1 MVIYPSVP
9 RRFSNLIT
17 IAIFASLPT
26 KGLLSDFQDACFKGT
41 AFSLV
46 YWEQKPYIFKDE
58 KHSEIDGAL
67 PEILRSVY
75 KTCCK
80 TNAKISAKLIDYP
93 TSLKATIDDYSN
105 EVIIPVGRRV
115 GREESIYLHPFL
127 GLVDSPGIAV
137 VAQKSIPGEE
147 LMAAILDSWPI
158 LIFIGMS
165 LSLSGIVMWAL
176 VRSFIDLTRKLSVYT
191 IHEELA
197 LCASDVKQGHCV
209 AQF

>member
-1 MVIYPSVP
+1 MIIYPSVAW
-9 RRFSNLIT
+9 RFSNFIT
-17 IAIFASLPT
+17 LAIFVTLPT
-26 KGLLSDFQDACFKGT
+26 QGLLSSFQDACYNGT

-46 YWEQKPYIFKDE
+46 YWEQSPYIFKDD
-58 KHSEIDGAL
+58 KHSRIDGAL

-80 TNAKISAKLIDYP
+80 TDANISAKFIDYP
-93 TSLKATIDDYSN
+93 ATSLKTTIDDYSN

-115 GREESIYLHPFL
+115 GREKSIFLRPFL

-137 VAQKSIPGEE
+137 VTLKSIPGEE

-176 VRSFIDLTRKLSVYT
+176 VRSFIDLAWKRITR
-191 IHEELA
+191 
-197 LCASDVKQGHCV
+197 
-209 AQF
+209 

>member
-1 MVIYPSVP
+1 MVSSRSVLW
-9 RRFSNLIT
+9 RFSNFIT
-17 IAIFASLPT
+17 LAIFVSLPT
-26 KGLLSDFQDACFKGT
+26 KGLLSSFQDACDKGT

-46 YWEQKPYIFKDE
+46 YWEQRPYSFKDE
-58 KHSEIDGAL
+58 EHNEMDGAL

-75 KTCCK
+75 KACCN
-80 TNAKISAKLIDYP
+80 TSAKISAKLNEYP
-93 TSLKATIDDYSN
+93 TSLKTAIDDYSN

-115 GREESIYLHPFL
+115 GREESIFLHPFL

-176 VRSFIDLTRKLSVYT
+176 VRSFIDLARTLSVNT
-191 IHEELA
+191 THEELTYM
-197 LCASDVKQGHCV
+197 CQ
-209 AQF
+209 

>member
-1 MVIYPSVP
+1 MMVIYPSVP
-9 RRFSNLIT
+9 WRFSSVIT
-17 IAIFASLPT
+17 LAIFVSLPT
-26 KGLLSDFQDACFKGT
+26 EGLLSTFQEACDKGT

-46 YWEQKPYIFKDE
+46 YWEQSPYVFKDE

-80 TNAKISAKLIDYP
+80 TNAKISAKLIDHP
-93 TSLKATIDDYSN
+93 ASLKATIEDYRN
-105 EVIIPVGRRV
+105 DVIIPVGRRV
-115 GREESIYLHPFL
+115 GREESIFLHPFL

-137 VAQKSIPGEE
+137 IVQKSIPGEE

-158 LIFIGMS
+158 LIFIGTS

-176 VRSFIDLTRKLSVYT
+176 VRSFIDLVGKINSSEFFRFWSFSLFFKEYIS
-191 IHEELA
+191 H
-197 LCASDVKQGHCV
+197 
-209 AQF
+209 

>member
-1 MVIYPSVP
+1 MVIYPSVLW
-9 RRFSNLIT
+9 RFSNFIT
-17 IAIFASLPT
+17 LAIFVSLPT
-26 KGLLSDFQDACFKGT
+26 KGFPSTSSSFQDACDKGT
-41 AFSLV
+41 AFSVV

-58 KHSEIDGAL
+58 KPSEIDGAL

-75 KTCCK
+75 KACCK

-93 TSLKATIDDYSN
+93 TSLKTTIDDNSN

-115 GREESIYLHPFL
+115 GREESIFLHPFL

-137 VAQKSIPGEE
+137 IAQKSIPGEE

-176 VRSFIDLTRKLSVYT
+176 VRSVIDSARKPTVIT
-191 IHEELA
+191 AHEELKYM
-197 LCASDVKQGHCV
+197 CQ
-209 AQF
+209 

>member
-1 MVIYPSVP
+1 MVIYPSVA
-9 RRFSNLIT
+9 RRYSNFIT
-17 IAIFASLPT
+17 LAIFVTLPT
-26 KGLLSDFQDACFKGT
+26 ESLLSSFQDACDKGT

-46 YWEQKPYIFKDE
+46 YWEQRPYIFKDD
-58 KHSEIDGAL
+58 KNSEIDGAL

-93 TSLKATIDDYSN
+93 TSLKATIDNHSDQ
-105 EVIIPVGRRV
+105 VIIPVGRRI
-115 GREESIYLHPFL
+115 GREKSIFLRPFL

-137 VAQKSIPGEE
+137 VAQKSIPGVE

-176 VRSFIDLTRKLSVYT
+176 VRSFIDLARKRFTRS
-191 IHEELA
+191 
-197 LCASDVKQGHCV
+197 
-209 AQF
+209 